1 MLHIAFIITVIDC
14 IQVHEYNIVNKLFNY
29 KLKTLEIMK
38 TAIKKTLVVLFFVLI
53 GKINSQTDYPGDWSP
68 EMENWGLAEP
78 CISTASPWHLGGDYI
93 VTGPNYTPPGPF
105 GVFSASN
112 FIHDIGTCND
122 FPFVL
127 KANNLKSVFIG
138 QTGLIGINNAQAQ
151 AALDVKSS
159 NIANQSS
166 FRIHADVD
174 GNLES
179 TTGINMNFAQ
189 GKTFKINEG
198 TTTNNLNW
206 FSITSGGNVGLGT
219 NAPTAKLSLEAYEYQ
234 TTLGANVTSA
244 IRISNQ
250 YANSFGTRS
259 ELQFALGQ
267 NSNQEIAVIAA
278 EYSDY
283 NNGVG
288 GDIVF
293 GTAKGAV
300 ISEKMRINYDGQ
312 VWVGKR
318 PTTGIHSSTFNF
330 AAEKILAKE
339 IYVTL
344 QGNWADYVFD
354 KNYKLPKLSEVE
366 SFYQKNHHL
375 PEIPSAKEVGENGIS
390 VGDMNALLLKKIEE
404 LTLYV
409 VSQQK
414 EIEGMKEKIK

>member
-1 MLHIAFIITVIDC
+1 MKTR
-14 IQVHEYNIVNKLFNY
+14 
-29 KLKTLEIMK
+29 KLKLSVFFIMLLSSNF
-38 TAIKKTLVVLFFVLI
+38 IKAQYDDPT
-53 GKINSQTDYPGDWSP
+53 S
-68 EMENWGLAEP
+68 NWPLDGNDLHEAVKSDP
-78 CISTASPWHLGGDYI
+78 CITGASPWALGGNI
-93 VTGPNYTPPGPF
+93 VVSTGGAITNYTNGISSVSPIIIQ
-105 GVFSASN
+105 N
-112 FIHDIGTCND
+112 NIGTCNN
-122 FPFVL
+122 FPFI
-127 KANNLKSVFIG
+127 LKS
-138 QTGLIGINNAQAQ
+138 NNAQSIFLNPDSKVGIGLNNTSPG
-151 AALDVKSS
+151 AALDIRNTDLTNPNNIS
-159 NIANQSS
+159 N
-166 FRIHADVD
+166 FRIYGDLH

-179 TTGINMNFAQ
+179 TEEINMNFAQ

-206 FSITSGGNVGLGT
+206 LAITSGGNVGLGT

-244 IRISNQ
+244 IKISNL

-354 KNYKLPKLSEVE
+354 KNYALPKLSEVE

-375 PEIPSAKEVGENGIS
+375 PEIPSAKEVEENGIS
-390 VGDMNALLLKKIEE
+390 IGDMNALLLKKIEE

-409 VSQQK
+409 VDQQK
-414 EIEGMKEKIK
+414 EIESLKEKVK